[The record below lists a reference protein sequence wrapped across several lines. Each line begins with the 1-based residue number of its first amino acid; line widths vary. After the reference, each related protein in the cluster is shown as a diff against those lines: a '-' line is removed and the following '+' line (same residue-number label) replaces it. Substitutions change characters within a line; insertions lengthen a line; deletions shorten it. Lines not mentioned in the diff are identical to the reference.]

1 MFLNLLLLENKVIN
15 KLLKILLM
23 RKVKENYKFLLKIK
37 MKKKLMLNWL
47 ILL

>member
-23 RKVKENYKFLLKIK
+23 KKVKENYKFLLKIK
-37 MKKKLMLNWL
+37 MKNKLM
-47 ILL
+47 